1 MAAANAYGIDVL
13 VDAVLNVSIGRGVAL
28 LTILTE
34 LLNELHSINWE
45 RIG

>member
-28 LTILTE
+28 LTNLTE
-34 LLNELHSINWE
+34 LFIGLLSINWE